1 MRYHLM
7 LFREG
12 HPTMLRKLIA
22 REATDVGTSLA
33 DGVVLHAGPAAS
45 TSNAARRERL
55 RHEQQRFMQRFLQ
68 QVDRDARPLKLNVFS
83 RAKLANA
90 FKWRL
95 LEKGAD
101 SALVEELTQAL
112 VLQLTANRSGS
123 AAAATASTSR
133 GRAAGKVQELLARG
147 DACVAGGSYGEAIEC
162 YQQLLSI
169 DPRHAVAHNNL
180 GAAYS
185 KLGRYR
191 QAEEEF
197 RRAIALRDSYA
208 DAHCNLG
215 TTLRWRGRTGNS
227 EAPLRRALKLKP
239 THTDAQVSLST
250 TLLLGG
256 RLAEAKNLLDNALRL
271 APRNVPALVAM
282 GQVAGAEGRFGEADS
297 LFRRALEADPRFQGA
312 WAALVWLRR
321 MTAAD
326 GAWLRHAEAIAD
338 GGLPPLHEANIRYA
352 IGKYYDDIGDFG
364 RAFRSYR
371 RANDLQK
378 VAADPYDREARTRFV
393 DDLIRVYTR
402 ETLARA
408 SRGAADS
415 MRPVFVVGMPR
426 TGTSLV
432 EQIIA
437 SHPAASGAGELGF
450 WSEAMRKHE
459 KAIRSEPIGESL
471 RKKLSSGYLRVLG
484 EYRADALRIVDK
496 ATFNSEY
503 LGVIHS
509 VFPNA
514 RMIYVRRQPID
525 TCLACY
531 FQQFSQDM
539 NFMMDLSDLA
549 HYYRQHHRIVA
560 HWRSVL
566 PPGVLLDVPY
576 EELVADPQAWTRRI
590 VDFIG
595 LPWDEKCLNFH
606 ETQRTVLTASF
617 WQVRQRIY
625 DRSVGR
631 SRNYRKYLDPLL
643 GLRDLE

>member
-1 MRYHLM
+1 M

-12 HPTMLRKLIA
+12 KPAMLKKLSA
-22 REATDVGTSLA
+22 HEATDVGTSLA
-33 DGVVLHAGPAAS
+33 DGVVLQTAPGAG
-45 TSNAARRERL
+45 TNNAGRRTGQRPEP
-55 RHEQQRFMQRFLQ
+55 QRFLQKFLQ
-68 QVDRDARPLKLNVFS
+68 QVDREARSLKLGIFS
-83 RAKLANA
+83 RARLANA

-95 LEKGAD
+95 LEKGIEPQ
-101 SALVEELTQAL
+101 LVDELTQAL
-112 VLQLTANRSGS
+112 VLRLTAIRSEP
-123 AAAATASTSR
+123 AAAATAPTS
-133 GRAAGKVQELLARG
+133 GGPAARKLPELLARG
-147 DACVAGGSYGEAIEC
+147 DACMAGGSYSQAIEC
-162 YQQLLSI
+162 YQELLSI

-185 KLGRYR
+185 KLGQYR
-191 QAEEEF
+191 RAEEQF
-197 RRAIALRDSYA
+197 RRAIGIRESYA

-215 TTLRWRGRTGNS
+215 TTLRWRGRSGDS

-239 THTDAQVSLST
+239 THTDAQVSLSL

-256 RLAEAKNLLDNALRL
+256 RLAEAKSLLDKALRL
-271 APRNVPALVAM
+271 APRHVPALVAM
-282 GQVAGAEGRFGEADS
+282 GQVAGAEGRFAEADS
-297 LFRRALEADPRFQGA
+297 LFRRAVEADPRAQAA

-321 MTAAD
+321 MTSAD
-326 GAWLRHAEAIAD
+326 GAWLKQAQSIAD
-338 GGLPPLHEANIRYA
+338 DGLPPLHEANIRYA
-352 IGKYYDDIGDFG
+352 IGKYYDDVGDFG

-371 RANDLQK
+371 RANELQK
-378 VAADPYDREARTRFV
+378 VAADPYDRDARTRFV
-393 DDLIRVYTR
+393 DDMIRVYTR

-408 SRGAADS
+408 SPGAADS

-450 WSEAMRKHE
+450 WSEAMRRHE
-459 KAIRSEPIGESL
+459 KAIRSEPLGEAL
-471 RKKLSSGYLRVLG
+471 RKKLASGYLRVLG
-484 EYRADALRIVDK
+484 AYRADALRVVDK

-503 LGVIHS
+503 LGVIHCA
-509 VFPNA
+509 FPSA

-549 HYYRQHHRIVA
+549 HYYRQHHRMVA

-590 VDFIG
+590 VEFIG

-606 ETQRTVLTASF
+606 ETERTVLTASF

-631 SRNYRKYLDPLL
+631 SRNYRKFIDPLL
-643 GLRDLE
+643 ELSDLE